1 MIVLTAAGILGGFLG
16 SLQTTGIEFLAF
28 LGLFNFY
35 IWILV
40 IMYMPATT
48 HTGASSG
55 DATLEMVT
63 LGGSDTE
70 NEFNNVAREL
80 DFGSSQS
87 SDLEISLSDVNMRS
101 PSPKNLARQSEFG
114 DE

>member
-1 MIVLTAAGILGGFLG
+1 MTGAGILGGFLG

-40 IMYMPATT
+40 IMYMPATS
-48 HTGASSG
+48 HSG
-55 DATLEMVT
+55 PTAEVPLEMVT

-70 NEFNNVAREL
+70 NEFNNNVAREL
-80 DFGSSQS
+80 DFGSQS

-101 PSPKNLARQSEFG
+101 PSPKNLGKQHSDFG
-114 DE
+114 ED